1 MSSRPIYSQF
11 DLGSFI
17 RVIATVVG
25 LWVFAS
31 VSFGAEKLQL
41 EILPFF
47 DGKPV
52 PFSSEGPVDGFGRPI
67 SITRLDYIVS
77 GLQFQSEAGDWFA
90 LNNWYAYFSLG
101 EGKTSVSIDPA
112 PYGKFVAVSF
122 NIGVPPAVNAS
133 DPNQYPD
140 SHPLNPQVN
149 GLHWG
154 WQGGYVFCA
163 IEGHYEKENKSLGGF
178 SYHIAGDSN
187 LATVTVPIE
196 LDGEKDSR
204 ISLALS
210 IENLFAGENP
220 IDVAKTASTHSREGD
235 SLATLFVGNFES
247 SIELLEIGSVLFQE
261 NSYPNRGTFS
271 QGEIYG
277 TPYLARVTERF
288 PKVQFPADNPLTE
301 EGVYL
306 GELLFNDIR
315 LSRGEQQSCVSCH
328 SPDAGFSDQVALSV
342 GVEGKQGVRNAM
354 PLFNLAWSSSFFWDG
369 RATTLREQALMPIQD
384 HLELNESLDRVVQK
398 LERDDNYPQLF
409 EKAFGSESITPERI
423 GLSLE
428 QFMLTQIAQD
438 SKFDRAARGE
448 DSFTEEEKR
457 GLELFVT
464 EYDPKK
470 NLFGADCFH
479 CHGGNLFT
487 NNRFA
492 NNGLDSEFED
502 LGRYTVTR
510 DEADLG
516 KFKTPSLRNIA
527 LTAPYMHDGRFD
539 TLEDVVDHYSSGVNS
554 SSTLDPN
561 LAKHP
566 PAGIQLSSED
576 KQALVAFL
584 NTLTE
589 VSLLN
594 DPLVTLAEN

>member
-1 MSSRPIYSQF
+1 M
-11 DLGSFI
+11 
-17 RVIATVVG
+17 IAIVG
-25 LWVFAS
+25 LWLVMAI
-31 VSFGAEKLQL
+31 GLRAEKIQL
-41 EILPFF
+41 EILPFS
-47 DGKPV
+47 DGKLV
-52 PFSSEGPVDGFGRPI
+52 PFSSVGPVDGVGRPI

-77 GLQFQSEAGDWFA
+77 GLQFQSKAGDWFA
-90 LNNWYAYFSLG
+90 LSNWYAYFSLG
-101 EGKTSVSIDPA
+101 EGRSSVSIDPA
-112 PYGKFVAVSF
+112 PYGEFVAIRF
-122 NIGVPPAVNAS
+122 NIGVPPAVNSS

-163 IEGHYEKENKSLGGF
+163 IEGHYERESQSLGGF
-178 SYHIAGDSN
+178 SYHVAGDSN
-187 LATVTVPIE
+187 LVTVTVPIE
-196 LDGEKDSR
+196 FDSEKHSR
-204 ISLALS
+204 ISLALNT
-210 IENLFAGENP
+210 EHLFAGTNA
-220 IDVAKTASTHSREGD
+220 IDVANSASTHSREGD
-235 SLATLFVGNFES
+235 SLAVLLASNIES
-247 SIELLEIGSVLFQE
+247 SFELLEIGSVPFQE
-261 NSYPNRGTFS
+261 SSLPNREALS
-271 QGEIYG
+271 QGKIYG
-277 TPYLARVTERF
+277 TPYLSRVTERF

-301 EGVYL
+301 EGVHL
-306 GELLFNDIR
+306 GELLFNDVK
-315 LSRGEQQSCVSCH
+315 LSRGEEQSCVSCH
-328 SPDAGFSDQVALSV
+328 APEAGFSDQVALSV
-342 GVEGKQGVRNAM
+342 GVEGRPGLRNAM

-369 RATTLREQALMPIQD
+369 RASTLREQALVPIQD
-384 HLELNESLDRVVQK
+384 HLEMNESLDRVVQK
-398 LERDDNYPQLF
+398 LENDEAYPRLF
-409 EKAFGSESITPERI
+409 ERAFGSKEITPERI

-448 DSFTEEEKR
+448 DSFTEQEKR

-464 EYDPKK
+464 EYDPDK

-492 NNGLDSEFED
+492 NNGLDSVFQD
-502 LGRYTVTR
+502 LGRYAVTQ
-510 DEADLG
+510 DKSDLG
-516 KFKTPSLRNIA
+516 KFKVPSLRNIA
-527 LTAPYMHDGRFD
+527 LTAPYMHDGRFS
-539 TLEDVVDHYSSGVNS
+539 TLEEVMDHYSSGVKS

-566 PAGIQLSSED
+566 PSGIQLSAED

-594 DPLVTLAEN
+594 RSSVTLAEN